1 MHFFPSFVDTT
12 QVRNL
17 NKVAFCIVGCNR
29 LDSFSVGLSASRS
42 ILMPSADLAAL
53 NSSSAVGAP
62 NVKLDL
68 YFDPK
73 AKDFRLLMNQ
83 VLAIMQP
90 SSRCQA
96 LRIG

>member
-1 MHFFPSFVDTT
+1 MS
-12 QVRNL
+12 L
-17 NKVAFCIVGCNR
+17 SGCNR

-53 NSSSAVGAP
+53 QRVSNAP

-83 VLAIMQP
+83 VIAIVDVRAKLGMF
-90 SSRCQA
+90 
-96 LRIG
+96 I

>member
-1 MHFFPSFVDTT
+1 M
-12 QVRNL
+12 
-17 NKVAFCIVGCNR
+17 
-29 LDSFSVGLSASRS
+29 GLSASRS

-53 NSSSAVGAP
+53 QRVNNAP

-83 VLAIMQP
+83 VATSGFKILFNLIFRFIMNFDFVEKVMT
-90 SSRCQA
+90 
-96 LRIG
+96 